1 MEGGFELLST
11 TVKRRC
17 AVVLPERL
25 GILPATVFVV
35 ALAMMNFLVGLGQ
48 PPHPIWDE
56 TY

>member
-11 TVKRRC
+11 TVKRRW